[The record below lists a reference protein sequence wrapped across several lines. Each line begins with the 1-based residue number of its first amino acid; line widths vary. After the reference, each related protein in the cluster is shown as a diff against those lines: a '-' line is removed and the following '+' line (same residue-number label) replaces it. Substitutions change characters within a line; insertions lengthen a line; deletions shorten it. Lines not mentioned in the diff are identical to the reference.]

1 KLVVSDVDAKEF
13 VGKDKV
19 KGKDINKNKEL
30 NNNQKEKSLDS
41 PFINK
46 KSSKR
51 SEQSDEWENF

>member
-1 KLVVSDVDAKEF
+1 LVVSDVDAKEF

-19 KGKDINKNKEL
+19 KGKDVNKSKEFK
-30 NNNQKEKSLDS
+30 NNHKEESLDS
-41 PFINK
+41 PFITK